1 MIKTFCKSLVS
12 HFIGCRKAVAVIL
25 VALTV
30 TLSFPVQFVRS
41 VSIIDGEDSYKVYTF
56 QNDADD
62 ILSSNSIEVGE
73 RDDVEVLNNSG
84 NSNESIT
91 IKINRAFPI
100 TLKIGNEQKTLEVTD
115 GTVEDVLKTAG
126 FELDKDDKVNHDL
139 KTNVYEGMEISVT
152 DIEYETV
159 TKTKVLKYK
168 TIKTKTSKLKVGEK
182 KVVTEGK
189 NGSEAVTKLVKR
201 KNGKIVS
208 SKTVDKTTVKPTN
221 REILVGAKIKKANKS
236 KWMSDLEP
244 KKEILLDENGVPTE
258 YKKVIK
264 GTASAYCTGTTC
276 STGVKVKQGYIAVD
290 PNIIPYGT
298 KMYIRSSDGNW
309 LYGYAIAADTGG
321 FTSWGNTIA
330 DLYMYSYSDCVSF
343 GRRGIEIYIL

>member
-1 MIKTFCKSLVS
+1 MIKTISQSLVS
-12 HFIGCRKAVAVIL
+12 RFRSSRKAIAVIL

-41 VSIIDGEDSYKVYTF
+41 VAIIDGEESYKVYTY
-56 QNDADD
+56 QTDADD

-73 RDDVEVLNNSG
+73 SDNVEVLNNSTNG
-84 NSNESIT
+84 NESIT

-100 TLKIGNEQKTLEVTD
+100 TIIIGSEQTQVEVTE
-115 GTVEDVLKTAG
+115 GTVEDALKQAG
-126 FELDKDDKVNHDL
+126 FTLDEEDEVNHSLD
-139 KTNVYEGMEISVT
+139 TIVYEGMVIEVT

-159 TKTKVLKYK
+159 TKTKILKYK
-168 TIKTKTSKLKVGEK
+168 TVTTKSSDIKVGERQ
-182 KVVTEGK
+182 VVTSGE
-189 NGSEAVTKLVKR
+189 NGSEAVTTLVKR

-208 SKTVDKTTVKPTN
+208 SKTIDKTTVKPVN
-221 REILVGAKIKKANKS
+221 REIKVGAKIRKANPS
-236 KWMSDLEP
+236 KWMSDLKP
-244 KKEILLDENGVPTE
+244 RKEILLDENGVPTK

-264 GTASAYCTGTTC
+264 GVASAYCTGTTC
-276 STGVKVKQGYIAVD
+276 STGVTVKQGYIAVD

-298 KMYIRSSDGNW
+298 KMYIRSSDGEW
-309 LYGYAIAADTGG
+309 LYGYAVAADTGG

-330 DLYMYSYSDCVSF
+330 DLYMYSYADCVNF

>member
-1 MIKTFCKSLVS
+1 MIKTICKSLVS
-12 HFIGCRKAVAVIL
+12 RLLSYRKAIAVVL

-41 VSIIDGEDSYKVYTF
+41 VAIIDGDESYKVYTF

-73 RDDVEVLNNSG
+73 SDDVEVLNNSG

-100 TLKIGNEQKTLEVTD
+100 TIKMGNEQKTIHVTE
-115 GTVEDVLKTAG
+115 GTVEEALKEAG
-126 FELDKDDKVNHDL
+126 FILDDEDKVNIDL
-139 KTNVYEGMEISVT
+139 NSNVYEGMLIEVT

-159 TKTKVLKYK
+159 TKAKVLKHK
-168 TIKTKTSKLKVGEK
+168 TVKTKTSKLKVGEK

-189 NGSEAVTKLVKR
+189 DGCESVTTLVKR
-201 KNGKIVS
+201 ENGKIVS
-208 SKTVDKTTVKPTN
+208 SKTIDKTTEKPVN
-221 REILVGAKIKKANKS
+221 REILVGAKIKKADSK

-244 KKEILLDENGVPTE
+244 KKEIMLDENGAPTK

-290 PNIIPYGT
+290 PSIIPYGT
-298 KMYIRSSDGNW
+298 KMYIRSADGNW
-309 LYGYAIAADTGG
+309 IYGYAIAADTGG

-330 DLYMYSYSDCVSF
+330 DLYMYSYSDCVNF